1 MISRIHFIRHGITE
15 GILNR
20 WYYGAT
26 DIPLVQEGI
35 DEVLAFKADN
45 IYPLCLSSDS
55 LDTGTAGSKCLDDV
69 DFYTSGM
76 IRAEQTLETIYGNVP
91 RKAIPNLAEMSFG
104 RWECKTFD
112 QLKLEPEF
120 DEWMSCTDNS
130 FVFPEGDSIISFYE
144 RVEKGFDELLGLHR
158 LKELSHR
165 HSGKDATSV
174 IVCHGGVISACME
187 RYFPGDRENFWQ
199 WIPAPG
205 RGFTLYIEDGEPVK
219 YEEI

>member
-1 MISRIHFIRHGITE
+1 MKSCIHFIRHGITE

-20 WYYGAT
+20 WYYGST
-26 DIPLVQEGI
+26 DMPLVQEGI
-35 DEVLAFKADN
+35 DEILGFKEN
-45 IYPLCLSSDS
+45 NVYPLDLAE
-55 LDTGTAGSKCLDDV
+55 DT

-76 IRAEQTLETIYGNVP
+76 LRAEQTLDVIYGDVQ
-91 RKAIPNLAEMSFG
+91 RKPIRNLSEMNFG

-120 DEWMSCTDNS
+120 DEWMNCTDNS
-130 FVFPEGDSIISFYE
+130 FVFPEGDSILTFYE

-187 RYFPGDRENFWQ
+187 RYFSGDRENFWQ

-205 RGFTLYIEDGEPVK
+205 KGFTLYLEDGKPIR
-219 YEEI
+219 YQEI

>member
-1 MISRIHFIRHGITE
+1 MLSRIHFIRHGITE

-20 WYYGAT
+20 WYYGST

-35 DEVLAFKADN
+35 DEVMGFKADN
-45 IYPLCLSSDS
+45 VYPSDITE
-55 LDTGTAGSKCLDDV
+55 DT

-76 IRAEQTLETIYGNVP
+76 LRAEQTLNVIYGEVT
-91 RKAIPNLAEMSFG
+91 RKPISNLSEMSFG

-112 QLKLEPEF
+112 ELKLEPEF
-120 DEWMSCTDNS
+120 DEWMNCTDNS
-130 FVFPEGDSIISFYE
+130 FIFPEGDSILSFYE

-174 IVCHGGVISACME
+174 IVCHGGVIS
-187 RYFPGDRENFWQ
+187 
-199 WIPAPG
+199 
-205 RGFTLYIEDGEPVK
+205 
-219 YEEI
+219 

>member
-1 MISRIHFIRHGITE
+1 MKSCIHFIRHGITE

-26 DIPLVQEGI
+26 DMPLVQEGI
-35 DEVLAFKADN
+35 DEVLGLKAN
-45 IYPLCLSSDS
+45 NVYPLDLAE
-55 LDTGTAGSKCLDDV
+55 DT

-76 IRAEQTLETIYGNVP
+76 IRAEQTLDVIYGDVQ
-91 RKAIPNLAEMSFG
+91 RKAIKNLSEMSFG

-112 QLKLEPEF
+112 ELKLEPEF
-120 DEWMSCTDNS
+120 DEWMNCTDNS
-130 FVFPEGDSIISFYE
+130 FVFPEGDSILSFYE

-187 RYFPGDRENFWQ
+187 RYFSGDRENFWQ

-205 RGFTLYIEDGEPVK
+205 RGFTLYIEDGEPVR

>member
-1 MISRIHFIRHGITE
+1 MKSCIHFIRHGITE

-26 DIPLVQEGI
+26 DMTLVQEGI
-35 DEVLAFKADN
+35 DEVLGFKADN
-45 IYPLCLSSDS
+45 VYPLDLAE
-55 LDTGTAGSKCLDDV
+55 DT

-76 IRAEQTLETIYGNVP
+76 IRAEQTLDVIYGDVQ
-91 RKAIPNLAEMSFG
+91 RKAIKNLSEMSFG

-112 QLKLEPEF
+112 ELKLEPEF
-120 DEWMSCTDNS
+120 DEWMNCTDNS
-130 FVFPEGDSIISFYE
+130 FVFPEGDSILSFYE

-187 RYFPGDRENFWQ
+187 RYFSGDRENFWQ

-205 RGFTLYIEDGEPVK
+205 RGFTLYIEDGEPVR

>member
-1 MISRIHFIRHGITE
+1 MTSCIHFIRHGITQ
-15 GILNR
+15 GILNK

-26 DIPLVQEGI
+26 DMPLVQEGV
-35 DEVLAFKADN
+35 DEVMGFKADN
-45 IYPLCLSSDS
+45 IYPHCN
-55 LDTGTAGSKCLDDV
+55 DDV

-76 IRAEQTLETIYGNVP
+76 LRAEQTLEVIYGHVH

-104 RWECKTFD
+104 RWECKTFS
-112 QLKLEPEF
+112 QLELEPEF

-130 FVFPEGDSIISFYE
+130 FVFPEGDSILSFYE
-144 RVEKGFDELLGLHR
+144 RVEKGFDELIGLHR

-165 HSGKDATSV
+165 HSGKDVTSV

-187 RYFPGDRENFWQ
+187 RFFPGGRENFWQ

-205 RGFTLYIEDGEPVK
+205 RGFTLYLEDGKPTK
-219 YEEI
+219 YTEI

>member
-26 DIPLVQEGI
+26 DMPLVQEGI
-35 DEVLAFKADN
+35 DEVLEYKSNN
-45 IYPLCLSSDS
+45 IYPLDI
-55 LDTGTAGSKCLDDV
+55 V
-69 DFYTSGM
+69 DNAEFYTSGM
-76 IRAEQTLETIYGNVP
+76 LRAEQTLDVIYGNVP
-91 RKAIPNLAEMSFG
+91 RKSITNLSEMSFG

-112 QLKLEPEF
+112 ELKLEPEF
-120 DEWMSCTDNS
+120 DEWMNCTDNS

-158 LKELSHR
+158 LSELSHR
-165 HSGKDATSV
+165 HSGKDTTSV

-187 RYFPGDRENFWQ
+187 RFFAGDRENFWQ

-205 RGFTLYIEDGEPVK
+205 RGFTLYLEDGKPVK
-219 YEEI
+219 YKEI

>member
-1 MISRIHFIRHGITE
+1 MKSCIHFIRHGITE

-20 WYYGAT
+20 WYYGST
-26 DIPLVQEGI
+26 DMPLVQEGI
-35 DEVLAFKADN
+35 DEILGFKEN
-45 IYPLCLSSDS
+45 NVYPLDLAE
-55 LDTGTAGSKCLDDV
+55 DT

-76 IRAEQTLETIYGNVP
+76 LRAEQTLDVIYGNVQ
-91 RKAIPNLAEMSFG
+91 RKPIANLSEMNFG

-112 QLKLEPEF
+112 ELKLEPEF
-120 DEWMSCTDNS
+120 DEWMNCTDNS
-130 FVFPEGDSIISFYE
+130 FVFPEGDSILTFYE

-187 RYFPGDRENFWQ
+187 RYFSGDRENFWQ

-205 RGFTLYIEDGEPVK
+205 KGFTLYLEDGKPIR

>member
-1 MISRIHFIRHGITE
+1 MKSCIHFIRHGITE
-15 GILNR
+15 GIRNR
-20 WYYGAT
+20 WYYGST
-26 DIPLVQEGI
+26 DMPLVQEGI
-35 DEVLAFKADN
+35 DEILGFKEN
-45 IYPLCLSSDS
+45 NVYPLDLAE
-55 LDTGTAGSKCLDDV
+55 DT

-76 IRAEQTLETIYGNVP
+76 LRAEQTLDVIYGNVQ
-91 RKAIPNLAEMSFG
+91 RKPIANLSEMNFG

-112 QLKLEPEF
+112 ELKLEPEF
-120 DEWMSCTDNS
+120 DEWMNCTDNS
-130 FVFPEGDSIISFYE
+130 FVFPEGDSILTFYE

-187 RYFPGDRENFWQ
+187 RYFSGDRENFWQ

-205 RGFTLYIEDGEPVK
+205 KGFTLYLEDGKPIR

>member
-1 MISRIHFIRHGITE
+1 MKSCIHFIRHGITE

-20 WYYGAT
+20 WYYGST
-26 DIPLVQEGI
+26 DMPLVQEGI
-35 DEVLAFKADN
+35 DEILGFKEN
-45 IYPLCLSSDS
+45 NVYPLDLAE
-55 LDTGTAGSKCLDDV
+55 DT

-76 IRAEQTLETIYGNVP
+76 LRAEQTLDVIYGNVQ
-91 RKAIPNLAEMSFG
+91 RKPIANLSEMNFG

-112 QLKLEPEF
+112 ELKLEPEF
-120 DEWMSCTDNS
+120 DEWMNCTDNS
-130 FVFPEGDSIISFYE
+130 FVFPEGDSILTFYE
-144 RVEKGFDELLGLHR
+144 RVEKGFDELLCMHR

-187 RYFPGDRENFWQ
+187 RYFSGDRENFWQ

-205 RGFTLYIEDGEPVK
+205 KGFTVYLEDGKPIR

>member
-1 MISRIHFIRHGITE
+1 MLSRIHFIRHGITE

-26 DIPLVQEGI
+26 DMPLVQEGI
-35 DEVLAFKADN
+35 DEVLSLKADN
-45 IYPLCLSSDS
+45 IYPMVVTE
-55 LDTGTAGSKCLDDV
+55 DT

-76 IRAEQTLETIYGNVP
+76 IRAEQTLDVIYGEVS
-91 RKAIPNLAEMSFG
+91 RKPIPNLAEMSFG

-120 DEWMSCTDNS
+120 DDWMSCTDNS

-205 RGFTLYIEDGEPVK
+205 RGFTLYIEDGKPVR
-219 YEEI
+219 YEDI

>member
-1 MISRIHFIRHGITE
+1 MKSCIHFIRHGITE

-26 DIPLVQEGI
+26 DMPLVQEGI
-35 DEVLAFKADN
+35 DEVLGFKADN
-45 IYPLCLSSDS
+45 VYPLDLAE
-55 LDTGTAGSKCLDDV
+55 DT

-76 IRAEQTLETIYGNVP
+76 IRAEQTLDVIYGDVK
-91 RKAIPNLAEMSFG
+91 RKAIKNLSEMSFG

-112 QLKLEPEF
+112 ELKLEPEF
-120 DEWMSCTDNS
+120 DEWMNCTDNS
-130 FVFPEGDSIISFYE
+130 FVFPEGDSILSFYE

-187 RYFPGDRENFWQ
+187 RYFSGDRENFWQ

-205 RGFTLYIEDGEPVK
+205 RGFTLYLEDGEPVR

>member
-1 MISRIHFIRHGITE
+1 MKSCIHFIRHGITE

-20 WYYGAT
+20 WYYGST
-26 DIPLVQEGI
+26 DMPLVQEGI
-35 DEVLAFKADN
+35 DEILGFKEN
-45 IYPLCLSSDS
+45 NVYPLDLAE
-55 LDTGTAGSKCLDDV
+55 DT

-76 IRAEQTLETIYGNVP
+76 LRAEQTLDVIYGNVQ
-91 RKAIPNLAEMSFG
+91 RKPIANLSEMNFG

-112 QLKLEPEF
+112 ELKLEPEF
-120 DEWMSCTDNS
+120 DEWMNCTDNS
-130 FVFPEGDSIISFYE
+130 FVFPEGDSILTFYE

-165 HSGKDATSV
+165 HSGTDATSV

-205 RGFTLYIEDGEPVK
+205 RGFTLYLEDGEPVR

>member
-1 MISRIHFIRHGITE
+1 MKSCIHFIRHGITE

-26 DIPLVQEGI
+26 DMPLVQEGI
-35 DEVLAFKADN
+35 DEVLGFKADN
-45 IYPLCLSSDS
+45 VYPLDLAE
-55 LDTGTAGSKCLDDV
+55 DT
-69 DFYTSGM
+69 DFNTSGM
-76 IRAEQTLETIYGNVP
+76 IRAEQTLDVIYGDVQ
-91 RKAIPNLAEMSFG
+91 RKAIKNLSEMSFG

-112 QLKLEPEF
+112 ELKLEPEF
-120 DEWMSCTDNS
+120 DEWMNCTDNS
-130 FVFPEGDSIISFYE
+130 FVFPEGDSILSFYE

-187 RYFPGDRENFWQ
+187 RYFSGDRENFWQ

-205 RGFTLYIEDGEPVK
+205 RGFTLYIEDGEPVR

>member
-1 MISRIHFIRHGITE
+1 MKSCIHFIRHGITE

-20 WYYGAT
+20 WYYGST
-26 DIPLVQEGI
+26 DMPLVQEGI
-35 DEVLAFKADN
+35 DEILGFKDDN
-45 IYPLCLSSDS
+45 VYPLDLAE
-55 LDTGTAGSKCLDDV
+55 DT

-76 IRAEQTLETIYGNVP
+76 LRAEQTLDIIYGDVQ
-91 RKAIPNLAEMSFG
+91 RKPITNLSEMNFG
-104 RWECKTFD
+104 RWECKIFD
-112 QLKLEPEF
+112 ELKLEPEF
-120 DEWMSCTDNS
+120 DEWMNCTDNS
-130 FVFPEGDSIISFYE
+130 FVFPEGDSILTFYE

-187 RYFPGDRENFWQ
+187 RYFSGDRENFWQ

-205 RGFTLYIEDGEPVK
+205 KGFTLYLEDGEPIR

>member
-26 DIPLVQEGI
+26 DMPLVQEGI
-35 DEVLAFKADN
+35 DEVLGFKSDN
-45 IYPLCLSSDS
+45 IYPLDIV
-55 LDTGTAGSKCLDDV
+55 DDA

-76 IRAEQTLETIYGNVP
+76 LRAEQTLDVIYGDVP

-104 RWECKTFD
+104 RWECKTFS
-112 QLKLEPEF
+112 QLELEPEF

-187 RYFPGDRENFWQ
+187 RFFAGDRENFWQ
-199 WIPAPG
+199 WIPSPG
-205 RGFTLYIEDGEPVK
+205 RGFTLYLEDGKPVR

>member
-1 MISRIHFIRHGITE
+1 MKSCIHFIRHGITE

-26 DIPLVQEGI
+26 DMPLVQEGI
-35 DEVLAFKADN
+35 DEVLGFKADN
-45 IYPLCLSSDS
+45 VYPLDLAE
-55 LDTGTAGSKCLDDV
+55 DT

-76 IRAEQTLETIYGNVP
+76 IRAEQTLDVIYGDVK
-91 RKAIPNLAEMSFG
+91 RKAIKNLSEMSFG

-112 QLKLEPEF
+112 ELKLEPEF
-120 DEWMSCTDNS
+120 DEWMNCTDNS
-130 FVFPEGDSIISFYE
+130 FVFPEGDSILSFYE

-187 RYFPGDRENFWQ
+187 RYFSGDRENFWQ

-205 RGFTLYIEDGEPVK
+205 RGFTLYIEDGEPVR

>member
-1 MISRIHFIRHGITE
+1 MKSCIHFIRHGITE

-20 WYYGAT
+20 WYYGST
-26 DIPLVQEGI
+26 DMPLVQEGI
-35 DEVLAFKADN
+35 DEILGFKEN
-45 IYPLCLSSDS
+45 NVYPLDLAE
-55 LDTGTAGSKCLDDV
+55 DT

-76 IRAEQTLETIYGNVP
+76 LRAEQTLDVIYGNVQ
-91 RKAIPNLAEMSFG
+91 RKPIANLSEMNFG

-112 QLKLEPEF
+112 ELKLEPEF
-120 DEWMSCTDNS
+120 DEWMNCTDNS
-130 FVFPEGDSIISFYE
+130 FVFPEGDSILTFYE

-187 RYFPGDRENFWQ
+187 RYFSGDRENFWQ

-205 RGFTLYIEDGEPVK
+205 KGFTLYLEDGEPIR

>member
-1 MISRIHFIRHGITE
+1 MLSRIHFIRHGITE

-20 WYYGAT
+20 WYYGST
-26 DIPLVQEGI
+26 DMPLVQEGI
-35 DEVLAFKADN
+35 DEVMGFKADN
-45 IYPLCLSSDS
+45 VYPSDITD
-55 LDTGTAGSKCLDDV
+55 DT

-76 IRAEQTLETIYGNVP
+76 LRAEQTLNVIYGEVP
-91 RKAIPNLAEMSFG
+91 RKPISNLSEMSFG

-112 QLKLEPEF
+112 ELKLEPEF
-120 DEWMSCTDNS
+120 DEWMNCTDNS

-187 RYFPGDRENFWQ
+187 RYFSGDRENFWQ

-205 RGFTLYIEDGEPVK
+205 RGFTLYLEDGEPVR

>member
-1 MISRIHFIRHGITE
+1 MTSCIHFIRHGITQ

-26 DIPLVQEGI
+26 DMPLVQEGI
-35 DEVLAFKADN
+35 DEVLGFKSSN
-45 IYPLCLSSDS
+45 IYPLCVE
-55 LDTGTAGSKCLDDV
+55 DT

-76 IRAEQTLETIYGNVP
+76 IRAEQTLEVIYGDVSRN
-91 RKAIPNLAEMSFG
+91 AIPNLSEMSFG

-112 QLKLEPEF
+112 ELKLEPEF
-120 DEWMSCTDNS
+120 DEWMNCTDNS

-165 HSGKDATSV
+165 HSGKDVTSV

-187 RYFPGDRENFWQ
+187 RFFPGDRENFWQ

-205 RGFTLYIEDGEPVK
+205 RGFTIYLEDGEPVR